1 MHSIEDNLL
10 NPSIQSEYFLFSN
23 SQSERNDAFYNP
35 PGVTHTYPRKLVYP
49 PEGGEYTLEML
60 RASLPQYRPSF
71 PNDCDTEEVDME
83 MTMAYPINVTMN
95 VPVIPDLFGTKKT
108 LGLGTKVK
116 TDVSCTTDQENSAA
130 QHNNTQQVSQLVQRK
145 PLEVLE
151 VKDQSQTADDELE
164 KLCAEKDALLP
175 PQEPPAP
182 VQVDCVDKVELE
194 LEQLMLENS
203 SALSGPVPH
212 QRDIQD
218 KENVLL
224 PPGSVKGFDFTPNT
238 LDGALNWPMRGGAR
252 WEQFYI
258 LLAECFF

>member
-1 MHSIEDNLL
+1 MHSKEDNLL
-10 NPSIQSEYFLFSN
+10 NSSIQSKYSLFSN

-35 PGVTHTYPRKLVYP
+35 PGVIHTYPRKLVYP

-116 TDVSCTTDQENSAA
+116 ENSAA
-130 QHNNTQQVSQLVQRK
+130 QHKTQQVSQLVQRK

-151 VKDQSQTADDELE
+151 VQDQSQAADDELE
-164 KLCAEKDALLP
+164 KLCAEKDTLL
-175 PQEPPAP
+175 PPAP

-203 SALSGPVPH
+203 SALSAPVPH
-212 QRDIQD
+212 QKDIQD

-224 PPGSVKGFDFTPNT
+224 PPDPVKGFDFTPNT

-258 LLAECFF
+258 LLAECFL